1 MSDNELHVIFG
12 TGPVGMAIM
21 EKLVANGKRVRMINR
36 SGKGDFPD
44 GVDLLSGDAMNHDF
58 TRQAVEGAIV
68 VYNALNPPYDQWLR
82 FFSPLQKSVLE
93 AATSVGAKLIV
104 MENLYMYGHTHGK
117 PMTEATPYDAHTRKG
132 KLRADMANELLEAHR
147 AGKVRIAMGRASDFF
162 GPRGLQSGMG
172 ERVIYPALEGK
183 AAQILGNPD
192 LAHTYTY
199 LPDIGKALVILG
211 EREETLG
218 QAWHIPA
225 EKTLTTRE
233 FIDMIYQEAGHP
245 PKISVAPKLIMKALG
260 LFNPII
266 REVNEMAYEFDE
278 PFISDHSKFTQAFG
292 DHPTPLADA
301 IRTTVSW
308 FKDHPKQ

>member
-21 EKLVANGKRVRMINR
+21 EELVASGTPVRMINR
-36 SGKGDFPD
+36 SGKADLPD
-44 GVDLLSGDAMNHDF
+44 GVDLKSGDAISRDF
-58 TRQAVEGAIV
+58 TREAVEGATV
-68 VYNALNPPYDQWLR
+68 VYNALNPPYDQWIK
-82 FFSPLQKSVLE
+82 FFPPLQKSVLE
-93 AATSVGAKLIV
+93 ATSSVGAKLIV
-104 MENLYMYGHTHGK
+104 MENLYMYGHTYGK

-147 AGKVRIAMGRASDFF
+147 AGKVRVAMGRASDFF

-183 AAQILGNPD
+183 SAQILGNPD

-211 EREETLG
+211 ERNEALG

-225 EKTLTTRE
+225 EKTVTTHE
-233 FIDMIYQEAGHP
+233 FIEMIYKEAGHL

-278 PFISDHSKFTQAFG
+278 PFISDHSKFTRAFG
-292 DHPTPLADA
+292 DHTTPLSDA

-308 FKDHPKQ
+308 FKEHPKQ